1 MFLVHKFFFSFFLL
15 QLPLAY
21 LRTLCP
27 QKKTHK
33 DMRDRKDP
41 RGIKH
46 TYYNGSFFFI
56 ASGYKK
62 VEDFPTFNY
71 LFTLFQNM
79 KTKDKTIQIL
89 QKKKLKF

>member
-46 TYYNGSFFFI
+46 TYYNGSFFLYCF
-56 ASGYKK
+56 
-62 VEDFPTFNY
+62 
-71 LFTLFQNM
+71 
-79 KTKDKTIQIL
+79 
-89 QKKKLKF
+89 